1 MLLLA
6 AMGSS
11 GAYAVDLGSG
21 LAAGGTLALTSD
33 YLYRGVSQS
42 DGRLA
47 GQVDLHLSSNS
58 GNYLG
63 VWSSTR
69 YDGLAPY
76 AQYVVEPY
84 IGHRFD
90 LGNDWGVGV
99 DARAHFLVGGQQEIN
114 DDTEEVSASL
124 SYLDRWSV
132 SVTAIPNAVR
142 YWFDRRLSRTPAYV
156 ADTTVQWLIGKS
168 FFLTAGVGYYYSTG
182 TGPGIERAV
191 GYLYG
196 NGGLAFEYRRWRVD
210 VGYFFAQEAAQR
222 LFPYPTADQRVAATL
237 AWRF

>member
-6 AMGSS
+6 VLGSS
-11 GAYAVDLGSG
+11 SACAVDLGGG
-21 LAAGGTLALTSD
+21 LSAGGTLALTSD
-33 YLYRGVSQS
+33 YLYRGVSES

-47 GQVDLHLSSNS
+47 GQVDLHLSSS
-58 GNYLG
+58 GGNYLG

-84 IGHRFD
+84 LGHRFD
-90 LGNDWGVGV
+90 LGSDWGASI
-99 DARAHFLVGGQQEIN
+99 DARARLLVGGEQEIN

-142 YWFDRRLSRTPAYV
+142 YWYDQRLSRTPAYV
-156 ADTTVQWLIGKS
+156 ADTTVQWLIGNG
-168 FFLTAGVGYYYSTG
+168 FFLTAGAGYYYSTG
-182 TGPGIERAV
+182 TGPGIERAT
-191 GYLYG
+191 GYAYG
-196 NGGLAFEYRRWRVD
+196 NAGFAFEYRRWRLD
-210 VGYFFAQEAAQR
+210 VGYFFAQEAARR
-222 LFPYPTADQRVAATL
+222 LFPYPTADQRVAATV